1 MVAKILLVFALV
13 GIAFYTLE
21 CSTGKEPRRVFES
34 ASTSTSTHHEIPPF
48 GLGTWLS
55 DREKVA
61 HAVDYALKA
70 GYRHIDAAYAYK
82 NEDKVGKGIASSGV
96 DRKDIWVTSKLW
108 NTHHQP
114 KIVGDAIDE
123 SIENLGVDYL
133 DLYLMHWP
141 VAFEPDTDKNRIDKS
156 VAITDTWKAMEE
168 LVRANR
174 TRHIGISN
182 FSPADV
188 QTILDVCEIC
198 PYAHEFEAHPY
209 LQQQDFVDW
218 HLEHGIKVIA
228 YSPLGN
234 TNPTYDSGLS
244 PILDDH
250 FWKSMAER
258 KGASP
263 AQVILAWGLQRGT
276 VVIPKS
282 VREHHIV
289 DNLKAL
295 DIEFT
300 DQELCEI
307 GDHDKKS
314 RMNDPGRD
322 WGVDLFKGL
331 DDPTDLKYAGDL

>member
-1 MVAKILLVFALV
+1 MIGKVLLAIALFGIITYRAAWSPFKEKISDPAQAAL
-13 GIAFYTLE
+13 
-21 CSTGKEPRRVFES
+21 
-34 ASTSTSTHHEIPPF
+34 HHEIPPF

-55 DREKVA
+55 ERKEVS
-61 HAVDYALKA
+61 HAVDYALNA

-114 KIVGDAIDE
+114 KVVRDAADE
-123 SIENLGVDYL
+123 SIENLGVEYL

-141 VAFEPDTDKNRIDKS
+141 VAFEPDSDKNRIDKGTS
-156 VAITDTWKAMEE
+156 ITDTWKAMEE

-174 TRHIGISN
+174 TRYIGVSN
-182 FSPADV
+182 FSPSDL
-188 QTILDVCEIC
+188 QTILDICDIC

-234 TNPTYDSGLS
+234 TNPTYDSKVP
-244 PILDDH
+244 PILEDK
-250 FWKSMAER
+250 FWKSLAE
-258 KGASP
+258 KKEATV
-263 AQVILAWGLQRGT
+263 AQTILAWGLQRGT

-282 VREHHIV
+282 VHEDHIKN
-289 DNLKAL
+289 NLKAL
-295 DIEFT
+295 DIEFS
-300 DQELCEI
+300 DKELHEI
-307 GDHDKKS
+307 KAHDKKS
-314 RMNDPGRD
+314 RMNDPGRS
-322 WGVDLFKGL
+322 WGVALFKGL
-331 DDPTDLKYAGDL
+331 DDPTELEAGEL